1 MREDGSMRFCVLTLF
16 PQMIE
21 QGMGESILGN
31 ARQQGLIEL
40 QTMDIRDYTENKH
53 RKVDDYTYGGGAGML
68 MQAQP
73 VYDAYQEATKGCDK
87 KPRTIYVTPQGRVFD
102 QKLAVELSKEKEL
115 VFLCGHYEGV
125 DERVLEEIVTD
136 RISIGDY
143 VLTGGELPALV
154 IMDAV
159 SRLVPGVLHNE
170 ESARTE
176 TFDNDLLEYP
186 QYTRPECWHGKRVP
200 QVLLSGDH
208 RKINAWRLEEAKK
221 RTKAQRPDLYA
232 AYEYRQKVIRWL
244 SRKKRQHI
252 HMMELLKRNLGR
264 VLAFD
269 PKDGALLEE
278 NTGVI
283 MLSCTSVEAGERLL
297 AASGA
302 DFTGRLF
309 CVCQEEIIP
318 VLRSRCQATETRG
331 CYQAYYT
338 RGVPLPVSKELD
350 IRRLDESYA
359 EEIFAEYHELVTF
372 EELKE
377 HLARGDMYGAFVK
390 KEEAGTESHEDKAA
404 EGKDTEYELAGF
416 IGTHSEGALGMLQVR
431 PRFHRRGIATA
442 LESYM
447 INEALTR
454 EEIPFGQIFE
464 GNEASL
470 HLQRKL
476 GLNVTDIILW
486 WVW

>member
-1 MREDGSMRFCVLTLF
+1 MKFCVLTLF
-16 PQMIE
+16 PRMIE
-21 QGMGESILGN
+21 QGMSESIPGR
-31 ARQQGLIEL
+31 ARRQGLIEL
-40 QTMDIRDYTENKH
+40 QTVDIRDYTEDRH
-53 RKVDDYTYGGGAGML
+53 RRVDDYTYGGGAGML
-68 MQAQP
+68 IQAQP
-73 VYDAYQEATKGCDK
+73 VYDAYQAATKECDK

-102 QKLAVELSKEKEL
+102 QKLALELSKEKEL

-170 ESARTE
+170 ESAETE
-176 TFDNDLLEYP
+176 TFDDDLLEYP
-186 QYTRPECWHGKRVP
+186 QYTRPECWHGKSVP

-208 RKINAWRLEEAKK
+208 CKINAWRLEEAKE
-221 RTKAQRPDLYA
+221 RTRAQRPDLYA
-232 AYEYRQKVIRWL
+232 AYEYRQEVIRWL
-244 SRKKRQHI
+244 SRQKRLHI

-283 MLSCTSVEAGERLL
+283 MLTCTSAEAGERLL
-297 AASGA
+297 TASGM
-302 DFTGRLF
+302 DFTGCLF

-318 VLRSRCQATETRG
+318 VLRGRFQTTQARG

-338 RGVPLPVSKELD
+338 RGVPLPVRKDLD

-359 EEIFAEYHELVTF
+359 EEIFAEYHELVTLD
-372 EELKE
+372 ELRG
-377 HLARGDMYGAFVK
+377 HLARGDLYGAFVK
-390 KEEAGTESHEDKAA
+390 KDIAFDRENAG
-404 EGKDTEYELAGF
+404 YELAGF

-431 PRFHRRGIATA
+431 PRFRRRGIAAA
-442 LESYM
+442 LEAYM
-447 INEALTR
+447 INEALKR
-454 EEIPFGQIFE
+454 GEIPFGHIFE

-476 GLNVTDIILW
+476 GLNVTDVCLW